1 MRPLLAISTAIDAI
15 NEKIG
20 YICNFLVLAA
30 CIVSAG
36 NAMIRYAFG
45 YSSNGWL
52 ELQWYML
59 AILVM
64 FGASYTFKRNEHVR
78 VEIFYLF
85 LSERGQL
92 WLDMIGTLFFL
103 IPSCLLLA
111 YLSWPFFMQA
121 YSVGE
126 ISGNAGGLIRWPIK
140 FVIPAGF
147 VMLALQGVSEVIKR
161 IAALQGE
168 ITIDA
173 KYERPTQ

>member
-1 MRPLLAISTAIDAI
+1 MRPLLAVSNAIDLI

-20 YICNFLVLAA
+20 YVCNLLVLLA
-30 CIVSAG
+30 CLVSAA
-36 NAMIRYAFG
+36 NAMIRYAFSN
-45 YSSNGWL
+45 SSNGWL
-52 ELQWYML
+52 ELQWYMF

-92 WLDMIGTLFFL
+92 WLDLIGTLCFL
-103 IPSCLLLA
+103 IPACLLLS
-111 YLSWPFFMQA
+111 YLSWPFFHQA
-121 YSVGE
+121 YVVGE
-126 ISGNAGGLIRWPIK
+126 ASNNAGGLLRWPIK

-161 IAALQGE
+161 FAALQNLV
-168 ITIDA
+168 TIDA
-173 KYERPTQ
+173 KYERPMQ